1 MNGLIGICT
10 NLLVKGMT
18 VSSYKTHL
26 SYNNNQN
33 VSYKEGWALFQANRS
48 TWGYN
53 MNTKLDTTVQTSNF
67 KNHKFG
73 NKQKLLVNLQML
85 QFTMY

>member
-1 MNGLIGICT
+1 MLVIRKVGHYSKLI
-10 NLLVKGMT
+10 V
-18 VSSYKTHL
+18 
-26 SYNNNQN
+26 Q
-33 VSYKEGWALFQANRS
+33 R
-48 TWGYN
+48 GYN